1 MLLVFINAYLQQKA
15 TRRYLDRDTASL
27 KQNGKSLNDIKD
39 NSCSKRVRS
48 CSKLV
53 PKPLKGI
60 AQGPMQNHIVKRNE
74 FPSKPNPAMLQ
85 TTAGHIANQTW
96 PDSSRPMTKSSTLK
110 LRQNL

>member
-1 MLLVFINAYLQQKA
+1 
-15 TRRYLDRDTASL
+15 
-27 KQNGKSLNDIKD
+27 
-39 NSCSKRVRS
+39 
-48 CSKLV
+48 
-53 PKPLKGI
+53 
-60 AQGPMQNHIVKRNE
+60 MQNHIVKRNE